1 MRKGKEAEEMK
12 IGEKVE
18 RKELLDKRETL
29 QQDLIIMENLSTN
42 TQDNLSTTK

>member
-12 IGEKVE
+12 MGEKVE

-29 QQDLIIMENLSTN
+29 QQDLIIM
-42 TQDNLSTTK
+42 DNLSTTK